1 MVDYIVKIDDL
12 RKMLESMQE
21 LYQESEYVSPKML
34 AERIT
39 KKIGRVYNYHR
50 VAYLFTQLGFVTVN
64 NRAERYIVRD
74 DERIEKLISELPQIE
89 ARTKANAGIKSP
101 SIYSDNRNF
110 GNWDYLRPY

>member
-1 MVDYIVKIDDL
+1 MVDYIVKCNDS

-21 LYQESEYVSPKML
+21 LYRESEYVSPKML

-39 KKIGRVYNYHR
+39 QKIGRPYDYHR
-50 VAYLFTQLGFVTVN
+50 VAYLFTQLGFITAN

-74 DERIEKLISELPQIE
+74 DEKINKLISELPQIE
-89 ARTKANAGIKSP
+89 ARTKANASIKSP
-101 SIYSDNRNF
+101 SIYSANRNS